1 MLKEAG
7 LWAVADAQG
16 AFVLKNISPGK
27 YTIEV
32 VCMGYITYN
41 QPIDATKNIKDLSIS
56 LQEENLTL
64 EGAVVTAKESSS
76 STTTTRTID
85 KTALDH
91 LQVNNISDISALLPG
106 GSTASDNRL
115 TSNNTRFEIRSGG
128 ESSIDNASF
137 ATGVE
142 INGVRLSNNA
152 SFSDTKG
159 VGTRNI
165 ATSNVESV
173 EVISGVPSVEYGDM
187 SSGMVIIKTRKGK
200 TPFILEAK
208 TNRNTKQIS
217 FSKGFSLGAKGGV
230 LNIDLERVTSVHETM
245 SPYNKYTRNAA
256 NIVYSNT
263 FFQRSATP
271 LQFSFSVAGNLGG
284 LNNKADPDA
293 FKDTYTIENENNVR
307 GNITFNWLL
316 NKSWITNAELKASVN
331 YSDNLSKENVNKS
344 SAAASSAIHGTEE
357 GYFVGTAYEKDHNA
371 AVIMRPAGYWYEL
384 SYIDSKP
391 IDIDASLK
399 LTWVRNFGKINN
411 KVKIGAEFKS
421 SGNLGKGHYY
431 DNYATAPD
439 WQPWPYNEIPFI
451 NTISAYAEESIT
463 LPVSTTSLML
473 TAGVRGEWTQIK
485 KSEYGTVSS
494 VSPRFSGKWSFIG
507 PDRGLYVKNL
517 SLRGG
522 WGVAVKL
529 PSFEVLY
536 PQPTY
541 PSIQTFAS
549 TTSAEGNAF
558 YAYYIQPTVAKYNP
572 NLQWQRNHQ
581 TDLGVE
587 IEIPWVKLSLSGY
600 YNKTLNAYQSERYY
614 SPFSYNIVPSNA
626 LSSCPIPA
634 SDRSFSVDKTT
645 GIVTVADMKGKY
657 PSMTLDYIN
666 RNRYVSGYTTSNSKE
681 PIVRK
686 GIEWVADFGK
696 IKAISTSFRL
706 DGNYYVYRGINT
718 SLLPYYRLGT
728 FQVDG
733 QPTKYIGYYYGTN
746 SSSNV
751 SNGQEKRSLK
761 TNLTIT
767 THIPKVRL
775 IVSLR
780 IEATLLNRTQNLS
793 EGPNGTYAHKVVSG
807 TDFTILDENIYD
819 GNGTVAAFPVYY
831 ESIDNPG
838 VLMDFAKDFEE
849 AKKTPDTMFYSEL
862 AKLIRIS
869 NTKYFFAEGGY
880 TPYWSANINI
890 TKEIG
895 DIASISFNAV
905 NFLNNISQV
914 RKIATGELVSL
925 LDISLL
931 PTFYYG
937 LSVRLKF

>member
-1 MLKEAG
+1 
-7 LWAVADAQG
+7 
-16 AFVLKNISPGK
+16 
-27 YTIEV
+27 
-32 VCMGYITYN
+32 
-41 QPIDATKNIKDLSIS
+41 
-56 LQEENLTL
+56 
-64 EGAVVTAKESSS
+64 
-76 STTTTRTID
+76 
-85 KTALDH
+85 
-91 LQVNNISDISALLPG
+91 
-106 GSTASDNRL
+106 
-115 TSNNTRFEIRSGG
+115 
-128 ESSIDNASF
+128 
-137 ATGVE
+137 
-142 INGVRLSNNA
+142 
-152 SFSDTKG
+152 
-159 VGTRNI
+159 
-165 ATSNVESV
+165 
-173 EVISGVPSVEYGDM
+173 
-187 SSGMVIIKTRKGK
+187 
-200 TPFILEAK
+200 
-208 TNRNTKQIS
+208 
-217 FSKGFSLGAKGGV
+217 
-230 LNIDLERVTSVHETM
+230 
-245 SPYNKYTRNAA
+245 
-256 NIVYSNT
+256 
-263 FFQRSATP
+263 
-271 LQFSFSVAGNLGG
+271 
-284 LNNKADPDA
+284 
-293 FKDTYTIENENNVR
+293 
-307 GNITFNWLL
+307 
-316 NKSWITNAELKASVN
+316 
-331 YSDNLSKENVNKS
+331 
-344 SAAASSAIHGTEE
+344 
-357 GYFVGTAYEKDHNA
+357 
-371 AVIMRPAGYWYEL
+371 
-384 SYIDSKP
+384 
-391 IDIDASLK
+391 
-399 LTWVRNFGKINN
+399 
-411 KVKIGAEFKS
+411 
-421 SGNLGKGHYY
+421 
-431 DNYATAPD
+431 
-439 WQPWPYNEIPFI
+439 
-451 NTISAYAEESIT
+451 
-463 LPVSTTSLML
+463 
-473 TAGVRGEWTQIK
+473 
-485 KSEYGTVSS
+485 
-494 VSPRFSGKWSFIG
+494 
-507 PDRGLYVKNL
+507 
-517 SLRGG
+517 
-522 WGVAVKL
+522 
-529 PSFEVLY
+529 
-536 PQPTY
+536 
-541 PSIQTFAS
+541 
-549 TTSAEGNAF
+549 
-558 YAYYIQPTVAKYNP
+558 
-572 NLQWQRNHQ
+572 
-581 TDLGVE
+581 
-587 IEIPWVKLSLSGY
+587 
-600 YNKTLNAYQSERYY
+600 
-614 SPFSYNIVPSNA
+614 
-626 LSSCPIPA
+626 
-634 SDRSFSVDKTT
+634 
-645 GIVTVADMKGKY
+645 MKGKY